1 MNIRFLGSVVVG
13 LGVLVAACD
22 QPDVVCQASRRPFAT
37 RFTKTSG
44 GGEACAEFLV
54 GNIGIQTFNPAS
66 SDPQQPSSDSAFIAV
81 QHSRMKGAIEGQALG
96 YGVGDPLAPPE
107 GTEHQLY
114 SLGDFDSI
122 DSTDGVC
129 TVTSFR
135 APAQYV
141 SADEAP
147 PVLCDATGGAGG
159 AGGGGEMGGMGGHP
173 CEDDFGFPKTEAKY
187 EWSNMRMLVR
197 ADAPGTVFTAN
208 LKYTENQTF
217 PISMQDA
224 VNCTTDYT
232 VIALAPS
239 VDCSVFDAEGNPT
252 GEGDITLCY
261 AEGDPTAGRPFG
273 SGINPS
279 FGTVDQGGIV
289 DCLDNGG
296 GTFSCVLSVNSVEEV
311 RSKIEAAE
319 E

>member
-37 RFTKTSG
+37 RFTKSG
-44 GGEACAEFLV
+44 GGGELCAEFLV

-81 QHSRMKGAIEGQALG
+81 QHSRMKGAIEGAALA
-96 YGVGDPLAPPE
+96 YGVGDPLSPGTPE
-107 GTEHQLY
+107 GGTEHQLY

-122 DSTDGVC
+122 DSTEGVC

-141 SADEAP
+141 SADEVEPFICPGA
-147 PVLCDATGGAGG
+147 GGAGG
-159 AGGGGEMGGMGGHP
+159 AGGEMGVGGHP
-173 CEDDFGFPKTEAKY
+173 CVDDPGLPKLEAKY

-208 LKYTENQTF
+208 LKYTENSTF
-217 PISMQDA
+217 PITGGDA

-239 VDCSVFDAEGNPT
+239 VDCSVFDADGNPT

-289 DCLDNGG
+289 DCVDNGG
-296 GTFSCVLSVNSVEEV
+296 GIFSCVLSVNSVEEV
-311 RSKIEAAE
+311 RSKIDAAE